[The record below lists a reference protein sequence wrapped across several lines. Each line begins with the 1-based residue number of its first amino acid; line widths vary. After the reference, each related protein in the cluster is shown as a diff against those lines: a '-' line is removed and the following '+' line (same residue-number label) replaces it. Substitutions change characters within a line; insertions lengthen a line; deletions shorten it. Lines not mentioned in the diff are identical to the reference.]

1 MWLARGKKPD
11 DANAAKQLTFNIAGD
26 SMAGPAAD
34 ALCERTSGL
43 MDTSQPDEDV
53 LVTLDPLDVV
63 EHVLTAEN
71 LQFDRTEDGDLA
83 FALTGDWKDYE
94 LWFAWRPEADCLQLC
109 LSVNLQ
115 ATPEQKAAAYELVST
130 LNQRVWLGHFEVW
143 DDGEIIFRH
152 SMALMTGERPS
163 LAQAA
168 AMIDV
173 AMEAADRF
181 YPAFDFLVRGSKSAA
196 DAVAACMF
204 ETVGEA

>member
-1 MWLARGKKPD
+1 MWLAHGKKAD
-11 DANAAKQLTFNIAGD
+11 DAKRAKQLSFNVAGD
-26 SMAGPAAD
+26 SMAGSARD
-34 ALCERTSGL
+34 AFCERTAGL
-43 MDTSQPDEDV
+43 MDTPLPDEDV
-53 LVTLDPLDVV
+53 LVALDPLDVV

-109 LSVNLQ
+109 LSFDLQ
-115 ATPEQKAAAYELVST
+115 ATPEQRAAAYELISI
-130 LNQRVWLGHFEVW
+130 LNQRVWLGHFELW
-143 DDGEIIFRH
+143 EDGEIIFRH
-152 SMALMTGERPS
+152 AMALMTGERPS

>member
-1 MWLARGKKPD
+1 
-11 DANAAKQLTFNIAGD
+11 
-26 SMAGPAAD
+26 MAGPAAD
-34 ALCERTSGL
+34 ALCERTAGL
-43 MDTSQPDEDV
+43 MDTPQPDEDV
-53 LVTLDPLDVV
+53 MVTLDPLDVV

-71 LQFDRTEDGDLA
+71 LHFDRTEDGDLA

-109 LSVNLQ
+109 LSVDLK
-115 ATPEQKAAAYELVST
+115 ASPEQKVAAYELIAT

-143 DDGEIIFRH
+143 EDGEIIFRH